1 MSTNPQ
7 FIKKI
12 NGPLSDD
19 GVIIRDSGMTISD
32 GEGTT
37 QTGEITNEKGIS
49 PAHIR
54 ELRFGKKKVSEYGK
68 MTFFVNKR

>member
-1 MSTNPQ
+1 
-7 FIKKI
+7 
-12 NGPLSDD
+12 
-19 GVIIRDSGMTISD
+19 MTISD